1 MTKKSRYKNTK
12 NIQTNN
18 IFLIENILYICK
30 VIKNWILRHASV
42 PLFIKS
48 MEFKNKVK
56 ELLDVALTERSHL
69 FLIDLSINNANKIS
83 IVLDGDNGVSLQDCI
98 DISRAVEADL
108 DREEQDFS
116 LEVASAGVSSPLKFV
131 RQYKKNLGRNLK
143 VKTISSEE
151 IEAKLTAVDEEKIT
165 LEWKARAPKK
175 IGKGK
180 ETVDKKVELPYE
192 NIKEAVVI
200 VSF

>member
-1 MTKKSRYKNTK
+1 
-12 NIQTNN
+12 
-18 IFLIENILYICK
+18 
-30 VIKNWILRHASV
+30 V
-42 PLFIKS
+42 PLFIKN
-48 MEFKNKVK
+48 MAFKNKVQ
-56 ELLDVALTERSHL
+56 ELLDGALIERSHL
-69 FLIDLSINNANKIS
+69 FLIDLSINDANKIS

-98 DISRAVEADL
+98 DVSRAVEADL

-116 LEVASAGVSSPLKFV
+116 LEVASAGLSSPLKFV

-151 IEAKLTAVDEEKIT
+151 IEAKLTAVDDEKIT
-165 LEWKARAPKK
+165 LEWQAREPKK

-180 ETVDKKVELPYE
+180 ETVDKKLELPYE
-192 NIKEAVVI
+192 SIKEAIVI